1 VSGGKVIYNDPGSCV
16 IDANQAGN
24 GSYAAAAQ
32 VQRTITVASGQK
44 QTQSISF
51 TAPASEMAGG
61 SATLPAKGGGSGN
74 PVVFSVDRASGPGV
88 CTVSGSTVTY
98 TGAGNCV
105 IDANLAGNA
114 RYADAPQ
121 VQRTI
126 EVSKLSQSISFFAPP
141 SGTISSSANLSAIGG
156 GSGNPVVFSV
166 DPSSGAQVCAVSGT
180 VVTFSRTGPC
190 VIDANQAGN
199 DDYTAAPQVQRTIA
213 VTKKPQYSPGGE
225 VG

>member
-1 VSGGKVIYNDPGSCV
+1 MSGSTVTYTAAGNCV

-24 GSYAAAAQ
+24 ASYTAAPQ
-32 VQRTITVASGQK
+32 VQRTITVNGIF
-44 QTQSISF
+44 QSISF
-51 TAPASEMAGG
+51 TAPASGTASG
-61 SATLPAKGGGSGN
+61 SAHLSAVGGGSRN
-74 PVVFSVDRASGPGV
+74 PVVFSVGGPGV

-98 TGAGNCV
+98 ITAGKCV
-105 IDANLAGNA
+105 IDANQAGNA

-126 EVSKLSQSISFFAPP
+126 KVSKQSQSIIFFAPS
-141 SGTISSSANLSAIGG
+141 SGARFSSASLSAIGG

-180 VVTFSRTGPC
+180 VVTFGRTGTC

-199 DDYTAAPQVQRTIA
+199 DDYTAAPQVQRTIT
-213 VTKKPQYSPGGE
+213 VTKKPQYNSPGGE
-225 VG
+225 VS